1 MDSEQEIDRRPPATL
16 IRYKEAGVT
25 YGNGTVGLHPTS
37 LSICRD
43 QLTVLLGRS
52 GAGKSSLLR
61 LTNLLVAPTSGAVEV
76 DGLGD
81 LADPKTLRTHRRRTA
96 MIFQQHQLIGRSSAL
111 QNVLTGRLG
120 HHTTWRTCWP
130 MPADDRRLAMACL
143 GRVGL
148 MEQALQRT
156 DTLSGGQQQRVGI
169 ARALAQQPKLILAD
183 EPVASLDP
191 ATSRHVLDLLR
202 TVCRQDGIPAIISLH
217 QLDLAECFADRII
230 GLADGRVVF
239 DGAPAVLRKADLV
252 AIYGEV
258 PDADVTTSPLP
269 VEDNQ
274 PEEALT

>member
-1 MDSEQEIDRRPPATL
+1 MDSAQPTDRRQTGPL
-16 IRYKEAGVT
+16 VRFDEVGVT
-25 YGNGTVGLHPTS
+25 YTNGTVGLHPTS
-37 LSICRD
+37 LAIARD

-61 LTNLLVAPTSGAVEV
+61 LTNDLVRPTSGTVQV

-81 LADPKTLRTHRRRTA
+81 LADPKILRAHRRQTA

-120 HHTTWRTCWP
+120 HHTPWRTLWP
-130 MPADDRRLAMACL
+130 MPLEDRRLALECL
-143 GRVGL
+143 ERVGL
-148 MEQALQRT
+148 MNQALQRT

-169 ARALAQQPKLILAD
+169 ARALAQEPKLILAD

-217 QLDLAECFADRII
+217 QLDLAERFADRII
-230 GLADGRVVF
+230 GLAEGRVVF
-239 DGAPAVLRKADLV
+239 DGPPTALGETDLV
-252 AIYGEV
+252 GIYGEI
-258 PDADVTTSPLP
+258 PDAETRTTEGTNEDVQPL
-269 VEDNQ
+269 
-274 PEEALT
+274 EALS

>member
-1 MDSEQEIDRRPPATL
+1 MDSVQHTNPRQTGSLVRFDEV
-16 IRYKEAGVT
+16 GVT

-37 LSICRD
+37 LAIARD

-61 LTNLLVAPTSGAVEV
+61 LTNDLVQPTSGTVRV

-81 LADPKTLRTHRRRTA
+81 LSDPKTLRAHRRQTA
-96 MIFQQHQLIGRSSAL
+96 MIFQQHQLIGRSTAL

-120 HHTTWRTCWP
+120 HHTAWRTLWP
-130 MPADDRRLAMACL
+130 MPVEDRRLALACL
-143 GRVGL
+143 ERVGL

-169 ARALAQQPKLILAD
+169 ARALAQAPKLILAD

-217 QLDLAECFADRII
+217 QLDLAERFADRII

-239 DGAPAVLRKADLV
+239 DGAPAALGETDLIE
-252 AIYGEV
+252 IYGEI
-258 PDADVTTSPLP
+258 PDAESKAAPVTNDI
-269 VEDNQ
+269 VQ
-274 PEEALT
+274 PMEAL